1 MASHAPFGKRSRI
14 PRSNKPKGKPRGK
27 PFAKGTINNPLGRPK
42 LPPGTREAFQ
52 QMLPSALG
60 TLQEVFSD
68 PLHPRQEQA
77 AEYVVNQ
84 ALGTARQSVDL
95 RSPDGSVG
103 SGGYAISVSFQR
115 GSGLNRTAV
124 VRVGPQGE
132 PAPAPL
138 PTPPEAEEFLAKE
151 PARHGHKVIGDGSR
165 RRRVIT

>member
-52 QMLPSALG
+52 EMLPAALN
-60 TLQEVFSD
+60 TLQEVFTNSE
-68 PLHPRQEQA
+68 HPRQEQA

-84 ALGTARQSVDL
+84 ALGTARQSMDI

-103 SGGYAISVSFQR
+103 SGGYAISVNFHH
-115 GSGLNRTAV
+115 GSGLDRTKV
-124 VRVGPQGE
+124 VHVGPDGQ
-132 PAPAPL
+132 PVDAPS
-138 PTPPEAEEFLAKE
+138 PTPPEVEEELAKAE
-151 PARHGHKVIGDGSR
+151 PPARKPGRKVIR
-165 RRRVIT
+165 

>member
-95 RSPDGSVG
+95 RSPDGCQNVG
-103 SGGYAISVSFQR
+103 S
-115 GSGLNRTAV
+115 NRPKTNAPKTLIMMAAAAVLVVGTAV
-124 VRVGPQGE
+124 RSFCATQ
-132 PAPAPL
+132 APL
-138 PTPPEAEEFLAKE
+138 AAQLNIKSATF
-151 PARHGHKVIGDGSR
+151 
-165 RRRVIT
+165 

>member
-1 MASHAPFGKRSRI
+1 MPSHAPYGKRSRI

-27 PFAKGTINNPLGRPK
+27 PFAKGNNNNPLGRPK

-52 QMLPSALG
+52 EMLPEALG
-60 TLQEVFSD
+60 TLREVFND

-103 SGGYAISVSFQR
+103 SGGYAISVSFHH
-115 GSGLNRTAV
+115 GSGLNRTQTT
-124 VRVGPQGE
+124 RVGPDGQ
-132 PAPAPL
+132 PIDAL
-138 PTPPEAEEFLAKE
+138 PPTSPEVEAELAKPE
-151 PARHGHKVIGDGSR
+151 PRKRMGVRKLIR
-165 RRRVIT
+165 